1 MKEFFSLNN
10 FTTGFMTNAL
20 YDNDLRNLIINI
32 ETYLQDNSHELKD
45 IFSEVFSDYV
55 NDRVG
60 TTLTKNEYETM
71 YTPIRDDDYNKGEL
85 LIHMKRYNVFEWVIY
100 VDKINGVD
108 NQVKVIDRKGG
119 KIKNINKNRLYR
131 KRVKL
136 EVKQTN
142 PIMAM
147 DKCLERYDL
156 DNLVS

>member
-32 ETYLQDNSHELKD
+32 ETYLHDDSHELKD

-71 YTPIRDDDYNKGEL
+71 YSPIRDDSYKKGEL
-85 LIHMKRYNVFEWVIY
+85 LIHMKRYNVFEWVVY
-100 VDKINGVD
+100 VDDGTD
-108 NQVKVIDRKGG
+108 NKVKVINKKGE
-119 KIKNINKNRLYR
+119 IKEINKNRLYR

-142 PIMAM
+142 PILAM